1 MFWGLS
7 KRVKGSALGLGA
19 RNSPRGR
26 DGSELKLF
34 KAGEEA
40 VSGSSLPYFAPFS
53 RNSRRGPWM
62 GRGWGEG
69 AQQGQKGD
77 LWAERQQRG

>member
-1 MFWGLS
+1 MFRGLS

-19 RNSPRGR
+19 RNSSRGR

-40 VSGSSLPYFAPFS
+40 VSGSSLLYFALFS
-53 RNSRRGPWM
+53 RNSRREPWM
-62 GRGWGEG
+62 GEG

-77 LWAERQQRG
+77 L